1 MTGSAEDGVVVLN
14 PVSGSGDHAE
24 AVRNRARLQG
34 YEVRETEAAGD
45 AVDLAAAAAEEGVPL
60 VAAAGGDGTLNE
72 VIRGV
77 DRADALE
84 DVAVGVIP
92 VGTGNDFAGNVGIT
106 DVDHAFRVLAEGE
119 RRRLDLGEANGTPFV
134 NNCVGGLTADASS
147 RTTPE
152 LKSRLGVLAY
162 VVTTLQTLAEYEGIR
177 LSVGVRDVEGAPPS
191 WSGEAVVVLVGN
203 GRRFATEG
211 RTQANMEDGLLDIA
225 LLEESTALDL
235 VEDAVL
241 ERVFHEES
249 PDFVRGR
256 GGVVE
261 VEVVDDEPM
270 TFSLD
275 GEMIEERRLRLSVR
289 EGALRIPVP
298 DGYVPEPDYE

>member
-1 MTGSAEDGVVVLN
+1 MPGSPEDGVVVLN
-14 PVSGSGDHAE
+14 PVSGSGDHVE
-24 AVRNRARLQG
+24 AVRKRATLQG
-34 YEVRETEAAGD
+34 YEVRETEAGGD
-45 AVDLAAAAAEEGVPL
+45 AVRLATAAAEEGVPL

-84 DVAVGVIP
+84 DVTVGVVP

-106 DVDHAFRVLAEGE
+106 DLDHAFHVLAEGE

-152 LKSRLGVLAY
+152 LKSKLGVLAY
-162 VVTTLQTLAEYEGIR
+162 VVTTLQTLSEYEGIR
-177 LSVGVRDVEGAPPS
+177 LSVGVRDAEGAPPS

-211 RTQANMEDGLLDIA
+211 STQANMEDGLLDIA
-225 LLEESTALDL
+225 ILEESTALDL
-235 VEDAVL
+235 VEDAVI

-261 VEVVDDEPM
+261 LAVADDEPM

-289 EGALRIPVP
+289 EGALRFPVP
-298 DGYVPEPDYE
+298 EEYVPEPDYE